1 MTDQELIQALREHAE
16 WAAGNEWETPLMLGD
31 DLTAAADRI
40 ANQNTHIAA
49 LQKAIEDL
57 RAQLLRW
64 IPVTER
70 LPKPKDEYGW
80 IDCIVTV
87 MESRWPRSSYDA
99 IDAPESHELVLPAKF
114 DCFQKIWHVAECAVN
129 ALMDIEDAPLNGWAV
144 THWMPLPDA
153 PEEGEKA

>member
-1 MTDQELIQALREHAE
+1 MTDQELIRTLREYAD
-16 WAAGNEWETPLMLGD
+16 WADGEEWEVPIMLAD
-31 DLTAAADRI
+31 HLRQAAERLE
-40 ANQNTHIAA
+40 QMP
-49 LQKAIEDL
+49 Q
-57 RAQLLRW
+57 W

-70 LPKPKDEYGW
+70 LPKPKDEYVW

-114 DCFQKIWHVAECAVN
+114 DCFQKIWHVDECAVN

-144 THWMPLPDA
+144 THWMPLPKA
-153 PEEGEKA
+153 PEDVDHA